1 MSEQNQVRIPTDHP
15 IATIGGLQVRI
26 EPTFLDLLRPLNDAE
41 RRNLKAA
48 LKADGRCVSD
58 LIAAVFRSEP
68 TTVPV
73 LIDGH
78 HRTQLVAEIRAE
90 GGLIEEPTVFIKE
103 FDTRFDAINYV
114 ANLQG
119 GRRNWEPQDRIRF
132 ILEKTDYV
140 QRLKAEALRRKR
152 SGKRQVEAQKS
163 QGRVDVQIAL
173 QANVSPTTVKQV
185 RKVLESKNSAII
197 EQLFTPDPKQRIA
210 IAEAAK
216 RVGSARK
223 AASIRARTLRLQ
235 SVSLPPLPKRSLLDQ
250 IICADVIDGLRT
262 IRADSIQLTV
272 TSPPYAVHGV
282 KYDDGAAGERDW
294 YDGNYAS
301 YLEWMRRVWAEV
313 YRVTQPNGKIV
324 LNIDA
329 GNERDAAQQPT
340 HGMVHNVYADISVIM
355 REIGWVFRGEHC
367 WFKQNSNGSRPNWG
381 SYALCSNPRIRR
393 NHEYLL
399 VFQKGNGS
407 LIGDRS
413 LCDLTQAEFEQF
425 TMSHWYVK
433 AEQGLDPSHRDF
445 HPCPFPHE
453 IVYRSAKL
461 YSYVGSTILDPFVGC
476 GTTAYVAKALNRRF
490 VGIDRSPLY
499 CETAK
504 RAPKTLDG
512 RKTPER
518 LASIKRFKVAD
529 DERADGYGKMEV
541 DSLKARKRKA
551 KLRQR
556 A

>member
-1 MSEQNQVRIPTDHP
+1 MNQQRLVRNESDFQIV
-15 IATIGGLQVRI
+15 AVGGLQLRVD
-26 EPTFLDLLRPLNDAE
+26 PTFLDLLRPLNDVE

-48 LKADGRCVSD
+48 MKADGRCVSD
-58 LIAAVFRSEP
+58 LIAAVFRDQP
-68 TTVPV
+68 MTVPV

-90 GGLIEEPTVFIKE
+90 GGLIEEPNVFIKE

-114 ANLQG
+114 ARLQG

-185 RKVLESKNSAII
+185 RKVLESKNYAVI
-197 EQLFTPDPKQRIA
+197 EQLFSPDPRQRIA
-210 IAEAAK
+210 ISEAAK

-223 AASIRARTLRLQ
+223 AASIQARTARLEK
-235 SVSLPPLPKRSLLDQ
+235 VVLPPLPKRSPLDQ
-250 IICADVIDGLRT
+250 IVCADVIEGLRT
-262 IRADSIQLTV
+262 IKSDSIQLTV

-282 KYDDGAAGERDW
+282 SYDGAGGGDDW
-294 YDGNYAS
+294 YNGDYAS
-301 YLEWMRRVWAEV
+301 YLLWMKRVWAEV
-313 YRVTQPNGKIV
+313 FRVTQPNGKIV
-324 LNIDA
+324 LNTDA

-355 REIGWVFRGEHC
+355 RDVGWVFRGEHC

-381 SYALCSNPRIRR
+381 SYAMCSNPRIRR

-407 LIGDRS
+407 LIGDRD
-413 LCDLTQAEFEQF
+413 LCDLTQDEFEQF

-453 IVYRSAKL
+453 LVYRCVKL
-461 YSYVGSTILDPFVGC
+461 YSYVGSTILDPFVGS
-476 GTTAYVAKALNRRF
+476 GSTAFVAKALNRRF
-490 VGIDRSPLY
+490 IGIDQSPLY

-504 RAPKTLDG
+504 RSLKTLDG
-512 RKTPER
+512 LTTPER
-518 LASIKRFKVAD
+518 IAAIKRFRIAD
-529 DERADGYGKMEV
+529 GDRADGHGKMHV
-541 DSLKARKRKA
+541 DSQRA
-551 KLRQR
+551 RQR
-556 A
+556 RLSRRSRV

>member
-1 MSEQNQVRIPTDHP
+1 MSEPSLAQRVSADQLVQVGGLAVRIDP
-15 IATIGGLQVRI
+15 A
-26 EPTFLDLLRPLNDAE
+26 FLDLLRPLDDAE

-58 LIAAVFRSEP
+58 LIAAVFHTEP
-68 TTVPV
+68 LALPV

-114 ANLQG
+114 ASLQG

-140 QRLKAEALRRKR
+140 QRLKAEALRRQQ

-173 QANVSPTTVKQV
+173 HANVSPTTVKQV
-185 RKVLESKNSAII
+185 RKVLESKNEAVI
-197 EQLFTPDPKQRIA
+197 EQLFSPDPKQRIA

-216 RVGSARK
+216 RVGSASK
-223 AASIRARTLRLQ
+223 AASIQARTARLEK
-235 SVSLPPLPKRSLLDQ
+235 VVLPPLPKRSPLNQ
-250 IICADVIDGLRT
+250 IVCADVMEGLRT
-262 IRADSIQLTV
+262 IKSDSIQLTV

-282 KYDDGAAGERDW
+282 SYDGADGGFDW
-294 YDGNYAS
+294 YDGDYAS
-301 YLEWMRRVWAEV
+301 YLVWMKRVWAEV

-329 GNERDAAQQPT
+329 GNERDAAQQPS
-340 HGMVHNVYADISVIM
+340 HGMVHNVYADLSVIM

-381 SYALCSNPRIRR
+381 SYAMCSNPRIRR

-407 LIGDRS
+407 LIGDRD

-425 TMSHWYVK
+425 TISHWYVK

-445 HPCPFPHE
+445 HPCPFPQE
-453 IVYRSAKL
+453 LVYRCVKL
-461 YSYVGSTILDPFVGC
+461 YSYVGSTILDPFVGS
-476 GTTAYVAKALNRRF
+476 GSTAFVAKALNRRF
-490 VGIDRSPLY
+490 VGIDQSPLY

-504 RAPKTLDG
+504 RSLKTLDG
-512 RKTPER
+512 LTTPER
-518 LASIKRFKVAD
+518 IAAIKRFRIAD
-529 DERADGYGKMEV
+529 GDRADGHGKMHV
-541 DSLKARKRKA
+541 DSQRA
-551 KLRQR
+551 RQR
-556 A
+556 RLSRRSRV